1 MITICNFV
9 IREDIYTKKEINKY
23 TSTNGVSPLPYYI
36 FKYNNSHHFALV
48 SNRTRCDTF
57 WDLVCTVSK
66 EALGSNYV
74 SICAS
79 LGTHAYL
86 CVQQKVC
93 WHTSPMRT
101 IKMLH
106 SSMLTC
112 ITHVCS
118 RSYISHVGMLEHS
131 ILIAPMGQ
139 HTRGFQEQN
148 YYVMYFI
155 KFTWFQL
162 QNKMFHISLHTWI
175 RPHITGWCKSA

>member
-1 MITICNFV
+1 MGSAPQRGTTQNFWV
-9 IREDIYTKKEINKY
+9 LLFCHDRLDSIWRRNPFRMGSAPSRGTTQN
-23 TSTNGVSPLPYYI
+23 
-36 FKYNNSHHFALV
+36 
-48 SNRTRCDTF
+48 F
-57 WDLVCTVSK
+57 WVLLFFP
-66 EALGSNYV
+66 LGSNNV

>member
-1 MITICNFV
+1 MSTQILNF
-9 IREDIYTKKEINKY
+9 RLFTDIKLTE
-23 TSTNGVSPLPYYI
+23 TSKLIS
-36 FKYNNSHHFALV
+36 A
-48 SNRTRCDTF
+48 
-57 WDLVCTVSK
+57 
-66 EALGSNYV
+66 ALGSNNV

-175 RPHITGWCKSA
+175 RPHITGWCKSAYFMIQVNILE

>member
-1 MITICNFV
+1 MFLSLLYSSIGIAVVEAVDVGN
-9 IREDIYTKKEINKY
+9 INLGGKY
-23 TSTNGVSPLPYYI
+23 FACPLESGEESATL
-36 FKYNNSHHFALV
+36 FNS
-48 SNRTRCDTF
+48 R
-57 WDLVCTVSK
+57 K
-66 EALGSNYV
+66 PLGSNNV

>member
-1 MITICNFV
+1 MIIEVMVMTMVV
-9 IREDIYTKKEINKY
+9 IVMIIEVIVMTMVVIVVIIKVI
-23 TSTNGVSPLPYYI
+23 
-36 FKYNNSHHFALV
+36 
-48 SNRTRCDTF
+48 
-57 WDLVCTVSK
+57 
-66 EALGSNYV
+66 ALGSNNV

>member
-1 MITICNFV
+1 MGRKQECNGHFITCV
-9 IREDIYTKKEINKY
+9 CQTLARLHP
-23 TSTNGVSPLPYYI
+23 STYFSM
-36 FKYNNSHHFALV
+36 NNSLTENIAFV
-48 SNRTRCDTF
+48 VTQST
-57 WDLVCTVSK
+57 
-66 EALGSNYV
+66 LGSNNV

-131 ILIAPMGQ
+131 ILIAPLGQ

>member
-1 MITICNFV
+1 MNIFIVVICMPARWEVSNDAVSMSSFSYAV
-9 IREDIYTKKEINKY
+9 NINKY
-23 TSTNGVSPLPYYI
+23 L
-36 FKYNNSHHFALV
+36 
-48 SNRTRCDTF
+48 
-57 WDLVCTVSK
+57 
-66 EALGSNYV
+66 LGSNNV

>member
-1 MITICNFV
+1 MVIYGSAAIEYITYPQLFPRSLPICQNFNMRV
-9 IREDIYTKKEINKY
+9 Y
-23 TSTNGVSPLPYYI
+23 
-36 FKYNNSHHFALV
+36 
-48 SNRTRCDTF
+48 
-57 WDLVCTVSK
+57 SK
-66 EALGSNYV
+66 NFIVALGSNNV

>member
-1 MITICNFV
+1 MAQYHMSAFSLKNLPRKLWHKSTTGPIPP
-9 IREDIYTKKEINKY
+9 IYLRLET
-23 TSTNGVSPLPYYI
+23 T
-36 FKYNNSHHFALV
+36 
-48 SNRTRCDTF
+48 
-57 WDLVCTVSK
+57 
-66 EALGSNYV
+66 LGSNNV

-101 IKMLH
+101 IIMLH

>member
-1 MITICNFV
+1 MLVLIQWWWMIIISVSVSYSYSWSSTMSTTSATHSSCPANSGPVTVGSRLSRTTIKCF
-9 IREDIYTKKEINKY
+9 T
-23 TSTNGVSPLPYYI
+23 
-36 FKYNNSHHFALV
+36 
-48 SNRTRCDTF
+48 
-57 WDLVCTVSK
+57 
-66 EALGSNYV
+66 LGSNNV

>member
-1 MITICNFV
+1 MS
-9 IREDIYTKKEINKY
+9 NKFGKPK
-23 TSTNGVSPLPYYI
+23 S
-36 FKYNNSHHFALV
+36 
-48 SNRTRCDTF
+48 F
-57 WDLVCTVSK
+57 WDLKDEDKDLTMFTITNLTLNKEDNMVSMAMK
-66 EALGSNYV
+66 LKRKVVTELLTTYLPTILLLLITFTTIFSLGSNNV

-162 QNKMFHISLHTWI
+162 QLHEI
-175 RPHITGWCKSA
+175 

>member
-1 MITICNFV
+1 MHGQFQKRPYF
-9 IREDIYTKKEINKY
+9 RENIEIWPRYWPSKLKSRFLPPSFSRP
-23 TSTNGVSPLPYYI
+23 TSI
-36 FKYNNSHHFALV
+36 
-48 SNRTRCDTF
+48 
-57 WDLVCTVSK
+57 SK
-66 EALGSNYV
+66 WVALGSNNV

-162 QNKMFHISLHTWI
+162 QNKSRNLQRHIIL
-175 RPHITGWCKSA
+175 ITVPD